1 MAAREKLHRLIE
13 HARGVG
19 RQEITALL
27 LVLVVAGGVWG
38 FVEIADEVHEGEAE
52 RFDTA
57 VMQAMRTGEDYGD
70 PIGPEWF
77 EDMARDVT
85 ALGSFAVLG
94 LATLLTAV
102 GMWLQGNRRTA
113 AVGVVAILGALALNQ
128 ALKSLFDRARPDLV
142 PHVAKV
148 VTASFPSAHAML
160 SAVVYLTLGALVAQL
175 QVRRRVKGFVIAS
188 AVLLALLVGT
198 SRVYLGVHYPTDV
211 LAGWAIGAAW
221 ACLGWVG
228 AVWYRRRSG
237 ARGGRSGAQESGV

>member
-1 MAAREKLHRLIE
+1 MAARDAIQRLFDY
-13 HARGVG
+13 ARGVG

-27 LVLVVAGGVWG
+27 LVLLVAGGVWG
-38 FVEIADEVHEGEAE
+38 FVEIADEVREGEAK

-70 PIGPEWF
+70 PVGPEWF
-77 EDMARDVT
+77 EDMARDIT

-94 LATLLTAV
+94 LATLLTAI
-102 GMWLQGNRRTA
+102 GMWLQGYRRTA
-113 AVGVVAILGALALNQ
+113 LVTVVAIVGALGLNQ
-128 ALKSLFDRARPDLV
+128 ALKALFDRARPDLV
-142 PHVAKV
+142 PQMARV

-160 SAVVYLTLGALVAQL
+160 SAVVYLTLGALVSQV
-175 QVRRRVKGFVIAS
+175 QVRRRVKGYVIACS
-188 AVLLALLVGT
+188 VLLALLVGT

-221 ACLGWVG
+221 ACLGWAV

-237 ARGGRSGAQESGV
+237 ARSNRSEAQESGA